1 MQYVYSLNKYRHIF
15 LSCRYRRH
23 LPEIYSRELIDTIF
37 EQFYWRMGKLVS
49 IGVLKEPRVGRE
61 RLFIHPKL
69 IQLITKDN
77 NEFTDYKF

>member
-1 MQYVYSLNKYRHIF
+1 M
-15 LSCRYRRH
+15 
-23 LPEIYSRELIDTIF
+23 IDTIF

-49 IGVLKEPRVGRE
+49 IGVLKEQRVGRE